1 MLRVR
6 YPKVTGQIFDAL
18 GIYDTYN
25 QDFGVLI
32 AVRLFLGGSNTYS
45 DPIPVAD
52 VDVIGGIGGGGGS
65 GVSSINGIGGSLNIA
80 AGSGIDVTTSGN
92 TLTITATGG
101 TVTNEAID
109 DRVAALL
116 QAGPNISLN
125 YNDAANTLTISASGS
140 GGVTSFN
147 GRTGAVVPPPND
159 YSYTDIANFDVG
171 VDNRIAL
178 IASTTQPATLF
189 PTFNEN
195 VDDRVAA
202 LLQAGQGLTKTYN
215 DAANSLT
222 LAVTN
227 ANLLNKTTIG
237 SFPPSSPVPGDIWFE
252 TSDAGGAY
260 VGDTTAR
267 VWSAKARLVLV
278 VGRVFLAVA
287 TLPLERLC
295 LKCHDCEPSRQM
307 GAFGHPE
314 FDGGRIQSLV
324 SECPGQPFCANHQ
337 QCRELLVAHYRREY
351 GFHNS
356 EHC

>member
-1 MLRVR
+1 MPLRVR
-6 YPKVTGQIFDAL
+6 YPKVTGQVFDAL

-52 VDVIGGIGGGGGS
+52 VDVIGGIGSGGGS
-65 GVSSINGIGGSLNIA
+65 GVSSINGISGGLNIA

-101 TVTNEAID
+101 GTVTNEAID

-116 QAGPNISLN
+116 QAGSNISLN

-147 GRTGAVVPPPND
+147 GRTGAVVPAPND

-189 PTFNEN
+189 PAFNEN

-202 LLQAGQGLTKTYN
+202 LLQAGQG
-215 DAANSLT
+215 
-222 LAVTN
+222 
-227 ANLLNKTTIG
+227 
-237 SFPPSSPVPGDIWFE
+237 
-252 TSDAGGAY
+252 
-260 VGDTTAR
+260 
-267 VWSAKARLVLV
+267 
-278 VGRVFLAVA
+278 
-287 TLPLERLC
+287 
-295 LKCHDCEPSRQM
+295 
-307 GAFGHPE
+307 
-314 FDGGRIQSLV
+314 
-324 SECPGQPFCANHQ
+324 
-337 QCRELLVAHYRREY
+337 
-351 GFHNS
+351 
-356 EHC
+356 

>member
-1 MLRVR
+1 MPLRVR

-52 VDVIGGIGGGGGS
+52 VDVIGGIGSGGGGS
-65 GVSSINGIGGSLNIA
+65 GVSSINGISGNLNIA
-80 AGSGIDVTTSGN
+80 AGSGIDVSTSGN
-92 TLTITATGG
+92 TLTITATGGG

-147 GRTGAVVPPPND
+147 GRTGAVVPAPND

-260 VGDTTAR
+260 VGDTTAGFGQLR
-267 VWSAKARLVLV
+267 HGWYWWWDGSLWRSPRFRWSASASNITIANRADKWAHLAIPTFAPPGSGGFNLWFQNI
-278 VGRVFLAVA
+278 RVAFYVQTVNNPSNYW
-287 TLPLERLC
+287 TLNI
-295 LKCHDCEPSRQM
+295 
-307 GAFGHPE
+307 G
-314 FDGGRIQSLV
+314 V
-324 SECPGQPFCANHQ
+324 T
-337 QCRELLVAHYRREY
+337 RR
-351 GFHNS
+351 
-356 EHC
+356 